1 MSAPVSVNTFNAN
14 PTPGNNFYQFSF
26 NVSAGSDSLLV
37 IQLTMANTVNYSGCT
52 YDGVAMTQLYTVNR
66 GGLSQRMAFF
76 YLQNPNTGN
85 NTLRINFS
93 GNQWN
98 PISIHTRYFTGS
110 GGIGNNGR
118 TGGQS
123 TPNTQS
129 LTVSQ
134 DSRIMGTACSVN
146 VISTIQIPQ
155 GDNRTF
161 VTHNTNRQVGTGAIS
176 ASSGLSAGTY
186 NIRTTSTFG
195 SVTNDRVEILGLAS
209 TPSTDDADFFMILD
223 E

>member
-37 IQLTMANTVNYSGCT
+37 IQLTMANTVGYSGCT
-52 YDGVAMTQLYTVNR
+52 YDGVAMTQLHSTNR

-93 GNQWN
+93 GSQWN

-110 GGIGNNGR
+110 GGIGNEGR
-118 TGGQS
+118 TGGQT

-134 DSRIMGTACSVN
+134 DSRIMATACSIN
-146 VISTIQIPQ
+146 AISTIQIPQ

-161 VTHNTNRQVGTGAIS
+161 STHNTNRQVGTGAIS

-195 SVTNDRVEILGLAS
+195 SVTNDRVEILGLS
-209 TPSTDDADFFMILD
+209 SSPTTDDADFFMIL

>member
-1 MSAPVSVNTFNAN
+1 MSAPIKGNTTSAN
-14 PTPGNNFYQFSF
+14 PTPGANNYQFTH
-26 NVSAGSDSLLV
+26 NQNTGTNRLLI

-52 YDGVAMTQLYTVNR
+52 YGGQAMTQLHSTNR
-66 GGLSQRMAFF
+66 GGLSQRMAFY
-76 YLQNPNTGN
+76 YLVDPPTGN

-98 PISIHTRYFTGS
+98 PISIHARSFTGS
-110 GGIGNNGR
+110 AGIGNEGR

-129 LTVSQ
+129 LTVSD
-134 DSRIMGTACSVN
+134 DSLIMATACSIN
-146 VISTIQIPQ
+146 AISTIQIPQ
-155 GDNRTF
+155 GSNRTF

-176 ASSGLSAGTY
+176 ANAGFSAGSY

-195 SVTNDRVEILGLAS
+195 SVTNDRVEILGISSPA
-209 TPSTDDADFFMILD
+209 TNTDGDFFMLM
-223 E
+223 

>member
-37 IQLTMANTVNYSGCT
+37 IQLTMANTVGYSGCT
-52 YDGVAMTQLYTVNR
+52 YDGVAMTQLHSTNR

-85 NTLRINFS
+85 NTLRVNFS

-98 PISIHTRYFTGS
+98 PISIHARYFTGS
-110 GGIGNNGR
+110 GGIGNEGR
-118 TGGQS
+118 TGGQP

-129 LTVSQ
+129 LTVSD
-134 DSRIMGTACSVN
+134 DSVIMATACSIN
-146 VISTIQIPQ
+146 AISTIQIPQ
-155 GDNRTF
+155 GTNRSF

-176 ASSGLSAGTY
+176 TAFTSGTH

-195 SVTNDRVEILGLAS
+195 SVTNDRVEILGLS
-209 TPSTDDADFFMILD
+209 SSGGSSDANFFMIM
-223 E
+223 